1 MSDFVHHEIRDRVA
15 ILTIDNPPVNAL
27 GPGVWEAVDDA
38 VRQACADADADA
50 LVLTGAGQTFVA
62 GADINVFKTL
72 KTRQDVLAN
81 SVSMHALLM
90 RVEDAGKPLVAAIH
104 GHALGGGLEL
114 AMACHYR
121 VGTADAKV
129 GQPEILL
136 GLIPGAGGTERLPR
150 LAGAARALA
159 MCLDGKP
166 LSAATAAAAGIIDCV
181 VDQAADGGLVAAAVR
196 FAKARAAAGE
206 RRKTREIEIDPEDAA
221 KGLEAC
227 RQARAHLAAGKS
239 IGALSAVVSAI
250 EAALTLPFDA
260 GSAREREL
268 FADCLVSTESRALR
282 HLFFAEREAAKVP
295 GVSKSTPTADI
306 RRAAVVGAGTMG
318 GGIAMSYANAGIP
331 VLLKDVSDA
340 ALEHGIRTIRSNYE
354 SSVAKGRISG
364 DAYERTMA
372 LITPTTTYDR
382 FDTVDIAVEAVFE
395 NMALKTATFEELG
408 RVTRPDCVL
417 ASNTST
423 LDIDELARASGR
435 PGQVVGHHFFSPAN
449 VMKLLEV
456 VRGRETSTGTL
467 ATSVAIGK
475 RLGKVPVVVGNCFGF
490 VANRMLGYYLRE
502 AYLLLEEGASVP
514 QIDRVLTDFG
524 MPVGPF
530 GMEDIA
536 GIDVGARIR
545 QHLAS
550 IGTTWAAGPQSAAPD
565 RLYGMGRYGQKTGAG
580 WYRYQAGS
588 RAPIP
593 DPVIDQIA
601 AEEAASRGVT
611 RGPVR
616 DEEIVDRTMTALA
629 NEGARVLEAGFALR
643 AGDIDV
649 IYCYG
654 FGFPRHRGGPLFYAD
669 TIGLPTVLARIDA
682 YAARLGDHWRP
693 APLLQQ
699 LAAEGRAFYGDD

>member
-1 MSDFVHHEIRDRVA
+1 
-15 ILTIDNPPVNAL
+15 
-27 GPGVWEAVDDA
+27 
-38 VRQACADADADA
+38 
-50 LVLTGAGQTFVA
+50 
-62 GADINVFKTL
+62 
-72 KTRQDVLAN
+72 
-81 SVSMHALLM
+81 
-90 RVEDAGKPLVAAIH
+90 
-104 GHALGGGLEL
+104 
-114 AMACHYR
+114 
-121 VGTADAKV
+121 
-129 GQPEILL
+129 
-136 GLIPGAGGTERLPR
+136 
-150 LAGAARALA
+150 
-159 MCLDGKP
+159 
-166 LSAATAAAAGIIDCV
+166 
-181 VDQAADGGLVAAAVR
+181 
-196 FAKARAAAGE
+196 
-206 RRKTREIEIDPEDAA
+206 
-221 KGLEAC
+221 
-227 RQARAHLAAGKS
+227 
-239 IGALSAVVSAI
+239 
-250 EAALTLPFDA
+250 
-260 GSAREREL
+260 
-268 FADCLVSTESRALR
+268 
-282 HLFFAEREAAKVP
+282 
-295 GVSKSTPTADI
+295 
-306 RRAAVVGAGTMG
+306 
-318 GGIAMSYANAGIP
+318 
-331 VLLKDVSDA
+331 
-340 ALEHGIRTIRSNYE
+340 
-354 SSVAKGRISG
+354 VAKGRISG